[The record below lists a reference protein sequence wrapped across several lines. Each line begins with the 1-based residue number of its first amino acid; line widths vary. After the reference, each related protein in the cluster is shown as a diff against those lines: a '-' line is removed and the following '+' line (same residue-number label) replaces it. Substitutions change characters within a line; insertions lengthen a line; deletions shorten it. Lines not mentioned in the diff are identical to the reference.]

1 MNTRTNYESDDD
13 RILKDGER
21 LIVPMVAMDAAA
33 TMAHDGMGNVAGH
46 KQGYVFADD
55 PVAAA
60 RRELASSQYLSALA
74 DAWRGDAKAADDVPY
89 EQWLVNAWRKP

>member
-1 MNTRTNYESDDD
+1 MNNRTIDESDDH
-13 RILKDGER
+13 RVLKDGER

-33 TMAHDGMGNVAGH
+33 TMVHDGMGNVAGH
-46 KQGYVFADD
+46 KQGYVFVDD
-55 PVAAA
+55 PTAVA
-60 RRELASSQYLSALA
+60 RRELARSQYLSALE